1 LIQFVATAFQ
11 PRTRDTHKE
20 HCGMLNG
27 ALADHMATTYGLT
40 RDSIL
45 NTSRYFHVTEGLPP
59 DCMHDLLEGTLQ
71 YEVKEM
77 LKSFIQ
83 RGIFSLDDVNC
94 RVALFPYSPCDAV
107 NKPSPL
113 VLSSGDHSLKQTG

>member
-1 LIQFVATAFQ
+1 
-11 PRTRDTHKE
+11 
-20 HCGMLNG
+20 MLNA

-59 DCMHDLLEGTLQ
+59 DCMHDLLEDTLQ

-77 LKSFIQ
+77 LKSF
-83 RGIFSLDDVNC
+83 RGGF
-94 RVALFPYSPCDAV
+94 FPWMMSIV
-107 NKPSPL
+107 E
-113 VLSSGDHSLKQTG
+113 